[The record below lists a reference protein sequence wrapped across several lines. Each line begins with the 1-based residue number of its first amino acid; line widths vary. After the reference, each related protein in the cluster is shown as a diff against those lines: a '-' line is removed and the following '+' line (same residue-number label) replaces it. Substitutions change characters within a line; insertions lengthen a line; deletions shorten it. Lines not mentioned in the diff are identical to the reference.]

1 MILLKQITDIIGYIG
16 TAWLVVSGVII
27 LIAWLKGILVPV
39 WRLGDGL
46 AKRKITIFA
55 KGDNQES
62 FKNLLLDSNLF
73 NNKNIRSIT
82 KSEDLGRCE
91 DSTLYLVVW
100 DDFGTD
106 INDILSKKSD
116 KTALIV
122 FAKQNQL
129 QSADWDVLGKHR
141 NVTIVNFKGR
151 LMNDI
156 LVSLMVSGY
165 DKR

>member
-1 MILLKQITDIIGYIG
+1 MNLLKQIADVIGYVG
-16 TAWLVVSGVII
+16 TAWIVISGVII

-73 NNKNIRSIT
+73 NTKNIRSIT
-82 KSEDLGRCE
+82 TSEDLGRCE

-100 DDFGTD
+100 DDFGND
-106 INDILSKKSD
+106 INNILNKKND
-116 KTALIV
+116 KTSLIV

-129 QSADWDVLGKHR
+129 QPADWDALRKHR

-156 LVSLMVSGY
+156 LVSLLVSGY
-165 DKR
+165 DK

>member
-1 MILLKQITDIIGYIG
+1 MNLLKQIADVIGYVG
-16 TAWLVVSGVII
+16 TAWIVISGVII

-73 NNKNIRSIT
+73 NTKNIRSIT
-82 KSEDLGRCE
+82 TSEDLGRCE

-100 DDFGTD
+100 DDFGND
-106 INDILSKKSD
+106 INNILNKKND
-116 KTALIV
+116 KTSLIV

-129 QSADWDVLGKHR
+129 QPADWDALRKHR
-141 NVTIVNFKGR
+141 NVTI
-151 LMNDI
+151 
-156 LVSLMVSGY
+156 
-165 DKR
+165 